1 MDIEELIR
9 RIRMKDNPERAER
22 IIELIDEQ
30 GFIYANYIAYSY
42 DDIHMK
48 YDKVMEYDRQGIV
61 VGGSVLLVKKYG
73 MYGLIDKFG
82 NEIVPCKFSKSYD
95 VYCVWKK
102 LKFPVESSTK
112 TKKQLAIQELK
123 YGLKSK
129 YDELVAS
136 GDINPITFF
145 KQRAVNGAELVKM
158 SDGSTGIAA
167 SVMVYDSERGKN
179 VEIKNADEEHVMFL
193 SEPELL
199 RGLGTPATVICSDEN
214 NLYVATYN
222 CSSSYI
228 ACYRM
233 VDFERVWKTSM
244 HGSQIQSIAVQD
256 DEVIAFDMEDGK
268 FKYFDKH
275 SGKYIAEKKAEN
287 DYRPGHSHH
296 DSNELFSQDI
306 LGFEEGILDFENDLR
321 FLDASVSRLIVKR
334 DNISVFLKMF
344 FGKLSSLAID
354 HQNKRA
360 FVALDNKVAVFDPN
374 GYEGYLLVPTKRVF
388 GLNFDQET
396 GCLLISMDGKAEV
409 YSPEAITTLLQT
421 TKELRE
427 KIESGTD
434 KVSSESVDS
443 SEKTIGQYKRA

>member
-193 SEPELL
+193 SEPELFQG
-199 RGLGTPATVICSDEN
+199 RGTPGTVICSDEN

-222 CSSSYI
+222 TKYSYI

-233 VDFERVWKTSM
+233 GDFEKVWKTPM
-244 HGSQIQSIAVQD
+244 YGSGIQSI
-256 DEVIAFDMEDGK
+256 
-268 FKYFDKH
+268 
-275 SGKYIAEKKAEN
+275 
-287 DYRPGHSHH
+287 
-296 DSNELFSQDI
+296 
-306 LGFEEGILDFENDLR
+306 
-321 FLDASVSRLIVKR
+321 
-334 DNISVFLKMF
+334 
-344 FGKLSSLAID
+344 
-354 HQNKRA
+354 
-360 FVALDNKVAVFDPN
+360 
-374 GYEGYLLVPTKRVF
+374 T
-388 GLNFDQET
+388 
-396 GCLLISMDGKAEV
+396 
-409 YSPEAITTLLQT
+409 
-421 TKELRE
+421 
-427 KIESGTD
+427 
-434 KVSSESVDS
+434 
-443 SEKTIGQYKRA
+443 